1 MLAAA
6 VLIRVLIITGQSDVQ
21 YHDWHVSTPVLRA
34 QLEQTGR
41 FDVRVTEEPR
51 DLSSAALS
59 KYDVIMLNYNGP
71 RFPASTE
78 KAIEE
83 FVRGGKGFVAV
94 HGISYGEFMGHVWK
108 NNRWNEPPDG
118 NPGWPAYAQL
128 IGATW
133 KAANIGH
140 SARHVFDVKWTDRQ
154 HPIARSLPETF
165 VANDELYH
173 KLDLQPGVQ
182 VVARAW
188 SDPAQGGTGKDE
200 PMLWTTRFGQGRG
213 VHLPLGH
220 DLSSMAQPG
229 FIAALT
235 RSVEWAA
242 TGDVQPRVESAAA
255 KARVLVVTGGHGF
268 PPEFFSLFANEPRIV
283 WRVAATQ
290 SEAFG
295 QKLAGRYDT
304 IVFHDMGETIGE
316 KEQANLR
323 EFVEAGGGIVS
334 THHSIVNYTSW
345 PWWYQEV
352 IGGKYFVNAVPSH
365 PKSEYKEGVDFV
377 SKVVKNASKH
387 PVLAGVPPLPA
398 HDEVYKGMWR
408 APGVEVLME
417 TDHPL
422 NDKPVVYIGPHPK
435 ARSVYIQLGH
445 SASTMLYPGYRRL
458 VMNAILWT
466 ARWPSTAN

>member
-6 VLIRVLIITGQSDVQ
+6 LIHVLIISGQSDVQ

-51 DLSSAALS
+51 GLTAEALIG
-59 KYDVIMLNYNGP
+59 YHVILLNYNGP
-71 RFPASTE
+71 RFPAATE
-78 KAIEE
+78 RAIED
-83 FVRGGKGFVAV
+83 FVRGGKGIVAV
-94 HGISYGEFMGHVWK
+94 HGISYGEFFGQVWK
-108 NNRWNEPPDG
+108 NNHWTEPPDG
-118 NPGWPAYAQL
+118 NPGWTAYAQM
-128 IGATW
+128 IGSTW

-140 SARHVFDVKWTDRQ
+140 SVRHVFDVKWTVRA
-154 HPIARSLPETF
+154 HPIALGLPETF

-173 KLDLQPGVQ
+173 KLDLLPGADVI
-182 VVARAW
+182 ARAW
-188 SDPAQGGTGKDE
+188 SDPAKGGTGKDE
-200 PMLWTTRFGQGRG
+200 PMLWTTRFGYGRG

-229 FIAALT
+229 FVAALT
-235 RSVEWAA
+235 RSAEWAA
-242 TGDVQPRVESAAA
+242 TGDVKPPLPDMQT

-268 PPEFFSLFANEPRIV
+268 PAEFFSLFENDPRIT
-283 WRVAATQ
+283 WRAAGTQ
-290 SEAFG
+290 ADAFG
-295 QKLAGRYDT
+295 QKLVGRYDT

-316 KEQANLR
+316 KEKANLR

-334 THHSIVNYTSW
+334 THHSIVDYTSW
-345 PWWYQEV
+345 PWWYQDV
-352 IGGKYFVNAVPSH
+352 IGGKYFVQPVEGHA
-365 PKSEYKEGVDFV
+365 KSEYKEGVDFV
-377 SKVVKNASKH
+377 ATVVKTASKH
-387 PVLAGVPPLPA
+387 PVLAGVPPLPV

-408 APGVEVLME
+408 SPGIQVLME

-422 NDKPVVYIGPHPK
+422 NDKPVVYVGPNPN

-458 VMNAILWT
+458 VMNSILWT
-466 ARWPSTAN
+466 ARKLD